1 MVFLQVWGLGDL
13 VSKVILT
20 LIGATS
26 IMSIVALFLPLVTKS
41 HAPPSAG
48 VPSTA
53 SSGEMRSVEY
63 RGRKNRYS
71 QTP

>member
-26 IMSIVALFLPLVTKS
+26 IMSIVALFLTLV
-41 HAPPSAG
+41 
-48 VPSTA
+48 
-53 SSGEMRSVEY
+53 Y
-63 RGRKNRYS
+63 
-71 QTP
+71 